1 VELIP
6 FSERALRHFL
16 FPERPEGVVLEDS
29 VGAEGLREALAHA
42 QPAMSPREIVPR
54 GQQFAAARP
63 GGISRLSLEGA
74 GEDHRP
80 RSAKAALELIMEQ
93 GEGAHG
99 DWRAAHFGRFLEVL
113 HEYLAMRE
121 ADPDFEHQS
130 GSAGA

>member
-1 VELIP
+1 MGSSLP
-6 FSERALRHFL
+6 PRAQAGSTDFRWK
-16 FPERPEGVVLEDS
+16 
-29 VGAEGLREALAHA
+29 GLAKITDL
-42 QPAMSPREIVPR
+42 V
-54 GQQFAAARP
+54 
-63 GGISRLSLEGA
+63 
-74 GEDHRP
+74 
-80 RSAKAALELIMEQ
+80 SAKAALELIVEQ